1 MNPSKAVLLTLAFSI
16 SSVAFAEGGADRV
29 FARMMDAQQTT
40 LNKKA
45 EAQKAEPQLASADTK
60 KAESSKACC

>member
-1 MNPSKAVLLTLAFSI
+1 MNLSKAVLLTLAFSI

-45 EAQKAEPQLASADTK
+45 EAQLVSANTK

>member
-1 MNPSKAVLLTLAFSI
+1 MNLSKAVLLTLAFSI

-40 LNKKA
+40 LSKKA
-45 EAQKAEPQLASADTK
+45 EAQLASADTK
-60 KAESSKACC
+60 KTESAKACC

>member
-1 MNPSKAVLLTLAFSI
+1 MNLSKAVLLTLAFSI
-16 SSVAFAEGGADRV
+16 SSVAFAEGGADGV
-29 FARMMDAQQTT
+29 FARMMDAQQAT

-45 EAQKAEPQLASADTK
+45 EAQPASADTK

>member
-1 MNPSKAVLLTLAFSI
+1 MNLSKAVLLTLAFSI

-45 EAQKAEPQLASADTK
+45 EALASADTK

>member
-1 MNPSKAVLLTLAFSI
+1 MNLSKAVLLTLAFSI

-29 FARMMDAQQTT
+29 FARIMDAQQTT

-45 EAQKAEPQLASADTK
+45 EAQLASADAK
-60 KAESSKACC
+60 KAQSSKACC

>member
-1 MNPSKAVLLTLAFSI
+1 MNLSKAVLLTLAFSI
-16 SSVAFAEGGADRV
+16 SSVAYAEGGADRV

-45 EAQKAEPQLASADTK
+45 EAQLASANTK